1 MAGIDRPAQTAHNRR
16 LSSPSTSA
24 ALDPP
29 TLAMLASLFASAFL
43 AATVLPGGSEL
54 VLYAVLARDASL
66 YLPALAVGT
75 LGNTLGALTS
85 YGLGRMI
92 PQRYTP
98 SARVL
103 CWARRGGVPI
113 LLLSWVPVIGDAL
126 CVAAGWLRLPL
137 ARSAACIAIGKF
149 ARYWVVAQAAL

>member
-66 YLPALAVGT
+66 YVPALAVGT

-98 SARVL
+98 SARAL
-103 CWARRGGVPI
+103 SWARRGGAPI

-126 CVAAGWLRLPL
+126 CVAAGWLRLSL